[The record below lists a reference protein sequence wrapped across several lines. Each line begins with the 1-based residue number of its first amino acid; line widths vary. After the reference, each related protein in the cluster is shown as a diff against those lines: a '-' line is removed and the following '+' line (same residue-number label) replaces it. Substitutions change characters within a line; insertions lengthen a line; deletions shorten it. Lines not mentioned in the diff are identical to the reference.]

1 MRKPYVAGNWKMNL
15 DRRGAVALAASIA
28 QKAAGSPVEIGVAPP
43 LVYVPAVAE
52 ALRGTGLRVAAQN
65 CYFEACGAFTGE
77 ISPAMVL
84 DAGADSVILGH
95 SERRHVLG
103 ETDALINRKV
113 KAALAA
119 GLKVILCIGEKLEE
133 REAGQTESVCERH
146 TREGL
151 QGVTAA
157 EMANVVLAY
166 EPVWAIGT
174 GQTATP
180 AQAQEVHAFVRAL
193 VARLYDRKVAEAV
206 RIQYGGS
213 VKADNTL
220 ELMSQPDLDGAL
232 VGGASLKADSF
243 LAIIE
248 ATKKAKKL

>member
-15 DRRGAVALAASIA
+15 DRQGALALAAGVA
-28 QKAAGSPVEIGVAPP
+28 QKAGHSPVEIGMAPP
-43 LVYVPAVAE
+43 FVYVPAVAD

-65 CYFEACGAFTGE
+65 CHFEASGAFTGE
-77 ISPAMVL
+77 VAPAMVR

-95 SERRHVLG
+95 SERRHVFG
-103 ETDALINRKV
+103 ETDAMINKKV

-119 GLKVILCIGEKLEE
+119 GLKVILCLGEQLAE

-146 TREGL
+146 VREGL
-151 QGVTAA
+151 KGVTAA

-174 GQTATP
+174 GKTATP
-180 AQAQEVHAFVRAL
+180 GQAQEVHAFVRTL
-193 VARLYDRKVAEAV
+193 VARLYDAKVSGAL

-213 VKADNTL
+213 VKADNTF
-220 ELMSQPDLDGAL
+220 ELMSQVDIDGAL
-232 VGGASLKADSF
+232 VGGASLKIDSF

-248 ATKKAKKL
+248 ATRKAKGL